1 MAHTFDFSSLE
12 QPVLEVTFNDEAH
25 TKVCLT
31 VPTTELVEK
40 FITFSEEMKD
50 LTKNPDGSLIKSIFG
65 LWADLFNCNTAGMHF
80 TAEDLRDKYG
90 LKLVHLI
97 LFQPKY
103 LDFIAEIQNAKN

>member
-1 MAHTFDFSSLE
+1 MANTFDFSSLQ
-12 QPVLEVTFNDEAH
+12 QPVLEVTFNDEAR
-25 TKVCLT
+25 TKVNLT
-31 VPTTELVEK
+31 VPTEELIEK
-40 FITFSEEMKD
+40 FMTFSAEMKE
-50 LTKNPDGSLIKSIFG
+50 LTKNPDGSLIKAIFG
-65 LWADLFNCNTAGMHF
+65 LWADLFSSNEDGLTF

>member
-1 MAHTFDFSSLE
+1 MATTFDFSSLQ
-12 QPVLEVTFNDEAH
+12 QPVLEVTFNDEAR

-31 VPTTELVEK
+31 VPTAELVEK

-50 LTKNPDGSLIKSIFG
+50 LTKNPDGKLVRAIFD
-65 LWADLFNCNTAGMHF
+65 LWADLFSCNEDGITF
-80 TAEDLRDKYG
+80 TAEDLRDKYK